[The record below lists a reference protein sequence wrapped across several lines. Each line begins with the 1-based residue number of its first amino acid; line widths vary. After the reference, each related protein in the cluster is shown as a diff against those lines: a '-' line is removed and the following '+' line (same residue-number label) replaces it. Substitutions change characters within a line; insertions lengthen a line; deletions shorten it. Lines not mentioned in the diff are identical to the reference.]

1 MKTTS
6 EGINSRLFNTEQV
19 SGLEDRII
27 EITQSEQQCEK
38 MFF

>member
-6 EGINSRLFNTEQV
+6 EGINSRLVNTEQV

-38 MFF
+38 MIF